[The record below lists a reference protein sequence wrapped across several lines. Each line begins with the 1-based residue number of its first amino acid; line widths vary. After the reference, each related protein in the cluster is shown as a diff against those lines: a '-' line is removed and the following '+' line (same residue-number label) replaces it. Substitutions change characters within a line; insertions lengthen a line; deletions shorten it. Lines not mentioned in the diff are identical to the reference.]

1 MQPRNMSMRG
11 AVDLAAVKAAG
22 EAAQKAEQAR
32 AVRAR
37 QVQQAEA
44 TGTAVPSAGP
54 LIFDVSEQD
63 FEDRVVQLSAEVPVV
78 LNFWAAGYAPAEQ
91 FKPLIERLTEE
102 QDGRFVLAHVD
113 IRDNQQLAQQL
124 QIRDL
129 PTLLA
134 VVAGQLLPLFEGP
147 ASEPEVR
154 QLLEKLIEAADTQ
167 LGVVGEVG
175 VRSGRGGDEAEAPAE
190 EPVDPALA
198 AAHEALDQGDL
209 DGAVQAYQDV
219 LAGQP
224 GSVEARLGLAQ
235 AELLRRVQG
244 LDPQAVR
251 TAAAERPTDV
261 DAQLAAADLDL
272 TGGHV
277 DDAFGRLVDT
287 VGRTFG
293 EERDRVRL
301 RLLDL
306 FEVIG
311 SEDPRVVKARGALA
325 RKLF

>member
-32 AVRAR
+32 AARAR

-44 TGTAVPSAGP
+44 AGAPAPSAGP
-54 LIFDVSEQD
+54 LIFDVSEQE
-63 FEDRVVQLSAEVPVV
+63 FEDQVVQLSSEVPVV
-78 LNFWAAGYAPAEQ
+78 LNFWAEGYAPSEQ
-91 FKPLIERLTEE
+91 FKPLIERLAEE

-113 IRDNQQLAQQL
+113 IRSNQQLAQQL

-147 ASEPEVR
+147 ATEPEVR
-154 QLLEKLIEAADTQ
+154 QLVEKLIEAADTQ

-175 VRSGRGGDEAEAPAE
+175 VRSGRGGEEAAVAE
-190 EPVDPALA
+190 EPVDPVLA

-209 DGAVQAYQDV
+209 DAAVRAYRDV
-219 LAGQP
+219 LATQP
-224 GSVEARLGLAQ
+224 GSTEARLGLAQ
-235 AELLRRVQG
+235 TELLQRVQG

-251 TAAAERPTDV
+251 TAAAEGPTDV

-277 DDAFGRLVDT
+277 DDAFGRLVDV

-293 EERDRVRL
+293 ADRDRARL
-301 RLLDL
+301 RLLEL

-311 SEDPRVVKARGALA
+311 PEDPRVVKARGALA

>member
-32 AVRAR
+32 AARAR

-44 TGTAVPSAGP
+44 AGTAVPSAGP
-54 LIFDVSEQD
+54 LIFDVSERD
-63 FEDRVVQLSAEVPVV
+63 FEGQVVQLSAEVPVV
-78 LNFWAAGYAPAEQ
+78 LNFWAEGYAPAEQ
-91 FKPLIERLTEE
+91 FKPLIEQLTEE
-102 QDGRFVLAHVD
+102 QDGRFVLGHVD

-147 ASEPEVR
+147 ATEPEVR
-154 QLLEKLIEAADTQ
+154 QLLDKLIEAADTQ
-167 LGVVGEVG
+167 LGVVGEIG
-175 VRSGRGGDEAEAPAE
+175 VRSGRGGEPVPEE
-190 EPVDPALA
+190 EPVDPVLA
-198 AAHEALDQGDL
+198 AAHEALDRGDL
-209 DGAVQAYQDV
+209 AGAVQAYRDV
-219 LAGQP
+219 LTGQP

-235 AELLRRVQG
+235 AELLQRVQG

-251 TAAAERPTDV
+251 AAAADRPGDV

-277 DDAFGRLVDT
+277 EDAFGRLVDA

-293 EERDRVRL
+293 EDRDRVRL
-301 RLLDL
+301 HLLDL

-311 SEDPRVVKARGALA
+311 PEDPRVVKARGALA
-325 RKLF
+325 RRLF

>member
-11 AVDLAAVKAAG
+11 AVDLAAVKAAA

-32 AVRAR
+32 AARAR
-37 QVQQAEA
+37 QAQEA
-44 TGTAVPSAGP
+44 GADGDAAPSAGP
-54 LIFDVSEQD
+54 LIFDVSERE
-63 FEDRVVQLSAEVPVV
+63 FEDQVVQLSSEVPVV

-91 FKPLIERLTEE
+91 LKPVIELLAEE
-102 QDGRFVLAHVD
+102 LDGRIVLAHVD
-113 IRDNQQLAQQL
+113 IRSNQQLAQQL

-134 VVAGQLLPLFEGP
+134 VVAGQLLPLIEGP
-147 ASEPEVR
+147 ISEPELR
-154 QLLEKLIEAADTQ
+154 QLLAQLIEAADKQ

-175 VRSGRGGDEAEAPAE
+175 VRSGSGDAPAE
-190 EPVDPALA
+190 RPEPVDPALA
-198 AAHEALDQGDL
+198 AAHDALDRGDL
-209 DGAVQAYQDV
+209 GGAVQAYRNV
-219 LAGQP
+219 LADQP
-224 GSVEARLGLAQ
+224 ASLEAKLGLAQ
-235 AELLRRVQG
+235 AELLQRVQG

-251 TAAAERPTDV
+251 AAAADRPADV
-261 DAQLAAADLDL
+261 DAQLDAADLDL

-277 DDAFGRLVDT
+277 EDAFGRLVDL

-293 EERDRVRL
+293 DERDRVRT
-301 RLLDL
+301 RLLGL

-311 SEDPRVVKARGALA
+311 AEDPRVVKARGALA

>member
-32 AVRAR
+32 AARAR

-44 TGTAVPSAGP
+44 TGAPAPSAGP
-54 LIFDVSEQD
+54 LIFDVSERE
-63 FEDRVVQLSAEVPVV
+63 FEGQVVQLSAEVPVV
-78 LNFWAAGYAPAEQ
+78 LNFWAEGYAPAEQ
-91 FKPLIERLTEE
+91 FKPLIERITEE
-102 QDGRFVLAHVD
+102 QDGRFVLGHVD

-134 VVAGQLLPLFEGP
+134 VVAGQLLPLFEGA

-175 VRSGRGGDEAEAPAE
+175 VRSGRGEEEAAPAE
-190 EPVDPALA
+190 EPVDPELA
-198 AAHEALDQGDL
+198 AAHEALDRGDL
-209 DGAVQAYQDV
+209 DGAVQAYRTV

-251 TAAAERPTDV
+251 TAAAENPTDV

-293 EERDRVRL
+293 EQRDRVRL

-311 SEDPRVVKARGALA
+311 PEDPRVVKARGALA

>member
-1 MQPRNMSMRG
+1 MRG

-32 AVRAR
+32 AARAR
-37 QVQQAEA
+37 QIQEAEA
-44 TGTAVPSAGP
+44 TGAALPSAGP
-54 LIFDVSEQD
+54 LIFDASERE
-63 FEDRVVQLSAEVPVV
+63 FEEQVVQLSAEVPVV
-78 LNFWAAGYAPAEQ
+78 LNFWAEGYAPAEQ

-102 QDGRFVLAHVD
+102 YDGRFVLANVD
-113 IRDNQQLAQQL
+113 LRNNQQLAQQL

-134 VVAGQLLPLFEGP
+134 VVGGQLLPLFEGP

-154 QLLEKLIEAADTQ
+154 QLLDKLIEAADTQ

-175 VRSGRGGDEAEAPAE
+175 VRSGRGDAEAVEAP
-190 EPVDPALA
+190 EPVDPTLA

-209 DGAVQAYQDV
+209 GGAIQAYRTV
-219 LAGQP
+219 LADQP
-224 GSVEARLGLAQ
+224 GSVEAKLGLAQ
-235 AELLRRVQG
+235 AELLQRVQG

-251 TAAAERPTDV
+251 TAAAERPADV

-277 DDAFGRLVDT
+277 EDAFGRLVDT

-293 EERDRVRL
+293 EDRDRVR
-301 RLLDL
+301 RHLLDL

-311 SEDPRVVKARGALA
+311 ADDPRVVKARGALA

>member
-32 AVRAR
+32 AARAR
-37 QVQQAEA
+37 QVQDAEA
-44 TGTAVPSAGP
+44 AGAAVPSAGP
-54 LIFDVSEQD
+54 LIFDVSERD
-63 FEDRVVQLSAEVPVV
+63 FEGQVVQLSAEVPVV
-78 LNFWAAGYAPAEQ
+78 LNFWAEGYAPAEQ
-91 FKPLIERLTEE
+91 FKPVIEQLAEE
-102 QDGRFVLAHVD
+102 YDGRFVLAHVD
-113 IRDNQQLAQQL
+113 LRDNQQLAQQL

-154 QLLEKLIEAADTQ
+154 QLLDKLIEAADTQ
-167 LGVVGEVG
+167 LGVVGEIG
-175 VRSGRGGDEAEAPAE
+175 VRSGRGDAGAAAEVE
-190 EPVDPALA
+190 EPVDPVLA
-198 AAHEALDQGDL
+198 AAHDALDQGDL
-209 DGAVQAYQDV
+209 GGAIQAYRNV

-224 GSVEARLGLAQ
+224 GSTEAKLGLAQ
-235 AELLRRVQG
+235 AELLQRVQG

-261 DAQLAAADLDL
+261 DAQITAADLDL

-277 DDAFGRLVDT
+277 EDAFGRLVDT

-293 EERDRVRL
+293 EDRDRARL
-301 RLLDL
+301 HLLDL

-311 SEDPRVVKARGALA
+311 SDDPRVVKARGALA
-325 RKLF
+325 RTLF

>member
-11 AVDLAAVKAAG
+11 AVDLAAVKAAA

-32 AVRAR
+32 AARAR
-37 QVQQAEA
+37 QAQEAEA
-44 TGTAVPSAGP
+44 GGVAAPSAGP
-54 LIFDVSEQD
+54 LIFDVSERD
-63 FEDRVVQLSAEVPVV
+63 FEEQVVGLSAEVPVV
-78 LNFWAAGYAPAEQ
+78 LNFWAEGYAPAEQ
-91 FKPLIERLTEE
+91 FKPVIEQLAEE
-102 QDGRFVLAHVD
+102 YDGRFVLANVD
-113 IRDNQQLAQQL
+113 LRTSQQLAQQL

-154 QLLEKLIEAADTQ
+154 QILDKLVEAAGSQ
-167 LGVVGEVG
+167 LGVVGEIG
-175 VRSGRGGDEAEAPAE
+175 ARSGRGAVDSELP

-198 AAHEALDQGDL
+198 AAHDALDRGDL
-209 DGAVQAYQDV
+209 GGAVQAYRNV
-219 LAGQP
+219 LSDRP
-224 GSVEARLGLAQ
+224 GDVEASLGLAQ
-235 AELLRRVQG
+235 AELLQRVQG

-277 DDAFGRLVDT
+277 EDAFGRLVDT

-293 EERDRVRL
+293 EDRDRVRTH
-301 RLLDL
+301 LLGL
-306 FEVIG
+306 FQVIG
-311 SEDPRVVKARGALA
+311 AEDPRVVKARGALA

>member
-32 AVRAR
+32 AARAR

-44 TGTAVPSAGP
+44 AGAPVPSAGP
-54 LIFDVSEQD
+54 LIFDVSERD

-78 LNFWAAGYAPAEQ
+78 LNFWAEGYAPAEQ

-175 VRSGRGGDEAEAPAE
+175 VRSGRGGDEAAPAE
-190 EPVDPALA
+190 EPVDPVLA
-198 AAHEALDQGDL
+198 AAHEALDRGDL
-209 DGAVQAYQDV
+209 DGAVRAYQDV

-244 LDPQAVR
+244 LDAQAVR

-277 DDAFGRLVDT
+277 EDAFGRLVDT

-311 SEDPRVVKARGALA
+311 PDDPRVTKARGALA